1 MDFFRAIFLLSV
13 FHVAALAET
22 LAPPEDSEVES
33 LSTKE
38 SALDRLLSERESS
51 GAFQAAV
58 EHAKKAGVT
67 PQAILEARFLY
78 HVDLQEDAAIAALL
92 PDFIQQRELFKIEDS
107 AIFSVKEDWLAVNE
121 YVQAIAALK
130 GGDKNSFKTH
140 ITEAFW
146 LSPKQASAFA
156 PHIDRMRLED
166 AMSSVKVDFEMKL
179 LTVSRGDA
187 VTLRTLMTDKKAM
200 LFHFW
205 SPASR
210 ECVAS
215 FPDYVM
221 TAKALSAKGIS
232 MVSILPEQSPKILTE
247 ARALLAPLG
256 PEAPGSWLIDH
267 PENSIARDFRVQ
279 TMPLFVLVSSEGH
292 ILFNG
297 DPTEDSLWDALKK
310 INPEIRRPEMSGAGE

>member
-1 MDFFRAIFLLSV
+1 MDFFRAICILYV
-13 FHVAALAET
+13 FHAAAIAEIP
-22 LAPPEDSEVES
+22 APLEKSEVEN
-33 LSTKE
+33 LSAKD

-51 GAFQAAV
+51 SAFQAAI

-78 HVDLQEDAAIAALL
+78 HVDLQEDAAIAELL

-156 PHIDRMRLED
+156 PHIDRMRLEE
-166 AMSSVKVDFEMKL
+166 AMRDVKVDFEMKL
-179 LTVSRGDA
+179 LTVSSGDA

-215 FPDYVM
+215 LPDYVM
-221 TAKALSAKGIS
+221 TAKALSAKGIA
-232 MVSILPEQSPKILTE
+232 MVSILPENSPTILTE
-247 ARALLAPLG
+247 ARALLTPLG
-256 PEAPGSWLIDH
+256 PEVPGAWLIDH
-267 PENSIARDFRVQ
+267 PENSIARDLRVQ
-279 TMPLFVLVSSEGH
+279 TMPLFALVSSEGH
-292 ILFNG
+292 VLFNG
-297 DPTEDSLWDALKK
+297 DPTEDSLWDTLKK
-310 INPEIRRPEMSGAGE
+310 INPEISRPEMSGASE